1 MLLTVE
7 EIEAYAQAILDAVAT
22 AKALIMEAQ
31 SDESAPFCVQ
41 KTNICSENKPFS
53 VEKKGENC

>member
-22 AKALIMEAQ
+22 AKVLLMQAQ
-31 SDESAPFCVQ
+31 GAETAPFCVKNTEQ
-41 KTNICSENKPFS
+41 MFEKQAVS
-53 VEKKGENC
+53 VEKRGENC